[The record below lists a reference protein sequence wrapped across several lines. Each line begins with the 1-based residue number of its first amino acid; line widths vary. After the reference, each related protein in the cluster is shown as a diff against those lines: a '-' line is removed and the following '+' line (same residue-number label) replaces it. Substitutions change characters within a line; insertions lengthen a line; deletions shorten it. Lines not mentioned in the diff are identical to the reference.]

1 MGRQRFACK
10 IAKALLNIS
19 SKQVLLSL
27 KRRADRLLVGFL
39 SQSHSDEAYIHFV
52 GVHPDHRKLK
62 IGKILYQA
70 FYEAAEKE
78 GRTTIKAVTAPINKV
93 SIAYHTKL
101 GFQIEKG
108 DKTVDG
114 ISVFSDYD
122 GIHEDR
128 VLFVKKLEAMK

>member
-1 MGRQRFACK
+1 M
-10 IAKALLNIS
+10 
-19 SKQVLLSL
+19 V
-27 KRRADRLLVGFL
+27 FL

-70 FYEAAEKE
+70 FYEAAKKE